1 MIFVIFARS
10 ITNLRNYAIV
20 KNIEGATVK
29 NILYLKCEM

>member
-29 NILYLKCEM
+29 KYFIS